1 LGKNKILLFA
11 MTGFGNNAFS
21 VLLKMRNVEL
31 VAVFTPKRETAP
43 FPYYECVP
51 LQDVVLRHKRIQF
64 FEDVSLRTETA
75 YQMIEGLSP
84 DLIVVGTFNQI
95 IPQKILS
102 IPRLGVINLHPSLL
116 PKYRG
121 GTPTVW
127 VLINGEKET
136 GITVHFIEDE
146 RIDRGRIII
155 QSKLKIHS
163 SDSDGTLR
171 HRLAIHSEKVL
182 EGAIRFVFQKRREKF
197 RKQNEFEASYYRK
210 RTIKDAEINLSHP
223 FEKIRN
229 QIRAMTPYPGAY
241 LKHNGLEYLVRG
253 VSRVH
258 KNNTWEHS
266 DESTNKLFLPTANG
280 IVRFDAKKK
289 FEDG

>member
-1 LGKNKILLFA
+1 

-21 VLLKMRNVEL
+21 VLSRVRSVEL
-31 VAVFTPKRETAP
+31 AAVFTPKRERVP

-51 LQDVVLRHKRIQF
+51 LQDVVLRQKEIHL
-64 FEDVSLRTETA
+64 FEDVSLRAETA
-75 YQMIEGLSP
+75 YQIIEGLSP
-84 DLIVVGTFNQI
+84 DLMVVSTFNQI

-121 GTPTVW
+121 PTPTVW

-136 GITVHFIEDE
+136 GITAHFIEDE

-155 QSKLKIHS
+155 RSKLRIRS
-163 SDSDGTLR
+163 SDTDGTLR
-171 HRLAIHSEKVL
+171 HRLAIHSEKIL
-182 EGAIRFVFQKRREKF
+182 EDAIRFVYQERREKF
-197 RKQNEFEASYYRK
+197 QEQNESEASYYPK
-210 RTIKDAEINLSHP
+210 RAIRDAEIDLGES
-223 FEKIRN
+223 FERIRN

-241 LKHNGLEYLVRG
+241 LKYNGVEYLIRG

-258 KNNTWEHS
+258 KNAAWEHF
-266 DESTNKLFLPTANG
+266 DESTNGLFLPTANG